1 MIINDDFIDPD
12 GLPLRE
18 NQKETKYALHSIRTD
33 GKNAG
38 RVHP

>member
-1 MIINDDFIDPD
+1 MIINDEYIDPD
-12 GLPLRE
+12 RSPLRE
-18 NQKETKYALHSIRTD
+18 NLKETKYAPHSIRTD